1 MIDAHE
7 DDLKKVNITEGNI
20 EQDVKLDIGQDSMS
34 ESGTEDFLSRTRGL
48 IGENGIKTLA
58 NASVLVFGVGGVGGH
73 VIEALVRSGV
83 GQVDICDKDV
93 ISESNCNRQIIATR
107 DTIGRPKVDVMK
119 ERALSITPGIQ
130 METYQVFYLPET
142 AEQFDFF
149 KYDYI
154 VDAIDNVTA
163 KISLIEQAKKVEVP
177 IISSMGTGN
186 KLHPELFKIADIEK
200 TSVCPLAKVM
210 RRELKKRGIRKV
222 KVLYSTEEPVVR
234 ERVPASIAFVP
245 AVAGLMIAGEVIRD
259 LLNVTE

>member
-1 MIDAHE
+1 MMNE
-7 DDLKKVNITEGNI
+7 N
-20 EQDVKLDIGQDSMS
+20 
-34 ESGTEDFLSRTRGL
+34 FLSRTRGL
-48 IGENGIKTLA
+48 VGEDGIKKLA
-58 NASVLVFGVGGVGGH
+58 DAKVLVFGVGGVGGH

-83 GQVDICDKDV
+83 GKVDICDKDV
-93 ISESNCNRQIIATR
+93 VSESNCNRQIIATR
-107 DTIGRPKVDVMK
+107 DTIGLPKVEVMK
-119 ERALSITPGIQ
+119 RRASSINPDIQ
-130 METYQVFYLPET
+130 MESYQLFYLPET
-142 AEQFDFF
+142 AEQFDFS

-163 KISLIEQAKKVEVP
+163 KISLIEQAKLANVP
-177 IISSMGTGN
+177 IIASMGTGN
-186 KLHPELFKIADIEK
+186 KLHPELFRITDIEK

-259 LLNVTE
+259 LLKITE

>member
-1 MIDAHE
+1 MADIHGDG
-7 DDLKKVNITEGNI
+7 LKKVNVVDGVGK
-20 EQDVKLDIGQDSMS
+20 DCMS
-34 ESGTEDFLSRTRGL
+34 ESEDFLSRTRGL
-48 IGENGIKTLA
+48 VGEDGVKQLA
-58 NASVLVFGVGGVGGH
+58 NSKVLVFGVGGVGGH

-83 GQVDICDKDV
+83 GCVDICDKDV
-93 ISESNCNRQIIATR
+93 VSESNCNRQIIATR
-107 DTIGRPKVDVMK
+107 KTIGLSKVEVMK
-119 ERALSITPGIQ
+119 ERALSINPDIQ
-130 METYQVFYLPET
+130 MDTFRVFYLPET
-142 AEQFDFF
+142 AEQFDFS

-186 KLHPELFKIADIEK
+186 KLHPELFRIADIEK

-259 LLNVTE
+259 LLKIAD